1 MRHPRYVQAA
11 HRRSVLE
18 QLRRILRIDYLASG
32 ATPPKKELFCED
44 VVYADRVITQAAFHD
59 VDQYLDLLMQRE
71 DGLLARFQFTE
82 RDPIEL
88 PKTITLEAA
97 SEAPKEEQPMP
108 KKTKPKAVQA
118 AKEKS

>member
-11 HRRSVLE
+11 HRRAVLE
-18 QLRRILRIDYLASG
+18 QLRRILRTDYFASG
-32 ATPPKKELFCED
+32 ATPPKKELSCEE

-71 DGLLARFQFTE
+71 DGVLARFQLEE

-88 PKTITLEAA
+88 PPAL
-97 SEAPKEEQPMP
+97 KEPEPAP
-108 KKTKPKAVQA
+108 KKTKTKAGPA